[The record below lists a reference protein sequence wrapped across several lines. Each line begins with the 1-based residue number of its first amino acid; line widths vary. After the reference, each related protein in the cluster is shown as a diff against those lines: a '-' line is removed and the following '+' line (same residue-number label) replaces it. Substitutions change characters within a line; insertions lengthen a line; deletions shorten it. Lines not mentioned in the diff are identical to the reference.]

1 MLELAP
7 LPPTIQARL
16 DNSKWRSFLLR
27 MEIFLLNLPR
37 MGVNSGFIFMEI
49 TGTAGMM
56 GEERERE
63 RDREKKEKLMSSSAC
78 VLLAPQRHVSFINV
92 VFGENLIGFM
102 LLRP

>member
-1 MLELAP
+1 MPELAP

-16 DNSKWRSFLLR
+16 DISKWRSFLLR
-27 MEIFLLNLPR
+27 MEIFLLNLPGT
-37 MGVNSGFIFMEI
+37 GVNSGFIFMEI

-56 GEERERE
+56 EERERE
-63 RDREKKEKLMSSSAC
+63 RKEKLMSSSAC
-78 VLLAPQRHVSFINV
+78 VLLAPQRRLSFINV